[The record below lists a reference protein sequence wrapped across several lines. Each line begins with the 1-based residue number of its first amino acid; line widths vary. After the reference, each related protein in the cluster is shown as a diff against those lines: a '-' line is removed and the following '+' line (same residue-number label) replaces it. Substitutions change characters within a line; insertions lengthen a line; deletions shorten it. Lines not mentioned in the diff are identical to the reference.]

1 LERVSKTFLK
11 SELTQEIHDLNN
23 QSRFDLGARALWAV
37 KSRLNDLM
45 VGMAASGQQP
55 PELHPEP
62 LPDWW
67 PGLSR
72 PDDENEDCGL
82 GIFNDT

>member
-1 LERVSKTFLK
+1 MK

-45 VGMAASGQQP
+45 VGMAAYGQQP

-62 LPDWW
+62 LPDWY
-67 PGLSR
+67 PGLSF
-72 PDDENEDCGL
+72 PDEAAPDAIEDCGL
-82 GIFNDT
+82 GI